1 MGVQMHSIV
10 LKIERRSYM
19 KKGLALL
26 LTMGLSVGL
35 VACGG
40 GSSSSSSSSAKA
52 ESSSSS
58 AASSSSSTSEASSSS
73 SSSSTASASG
83 LKVGI
88 CLPTRDQYWT
98 TFEGGVVDACE
109 ALGMEVQVVE
119 CKEDIST
126 QIGQIESFKN
136 NGFDAIVI
144 GMPSGDSYQEVLDAA
159 GDMDVVYF
167 NRKVSDTS
175 CLDGT
180 KAIYVGMAEYD
191 AGYAEGEWLAD
202 YFAENE
208 PDKTEL
214 NGVMF
219 QGILGQPS
227 VTDRTQG
234 AKDALEEAGYTVTW
248 VFEDTAEWDRT
259 KAMDKFTQFYG
270 TGKAF
275 DFVCS
280 NNDEMALG
288 VIEACS
294 TLGVD
299 VSFPIV
305 GVDATEVGCQ
315 AIVDGTLKMTVNQDP
330 ISQGAVVASALVD
343 MAADEVPADCDD
355 EFVISTPAV
364 PVTTDNVEEVAEMYK

>member
-1 MGVQMHSIV
+1 
-10 LKIERRSYM
+10 M

-26 LTMGLSVGL
+26 LTMGLAVGL

-40 GSSSSSSSSAKA
+40 GGEESTSEGSSASSGSSTSE
-52 ESSSSS
+52 ESSSTSEG
-58 AASSSSSTSEASSSS
+58 SSSSTSETSEG
-73 SSSSTASASG
+73 SAATGDATGEG

-98 TFEGGVVDACE
+98 TFEGGVTEACQ

-119 CKEDIST
+119 CQEDISR
-126 QIGQIESFKN
+126 QLGQVESFLSN
-136 NGFDAIVI
+136 DFDAIVI

-167 NRKVSDTS
+167 NRMVTDTS

-202 YFAENE
+202 YFA
-208 PDKTEL
+208 DSGKTEL
-214 NGVMF
+214 NGVLF
-219 QGILGQPS
+219 RGILGQPS
-227 VTDRTQG
+227 VTDRSQG
-234 AKDALEEAGYTVTW
+234 VEDALTEAGFTVNW
-248 VFEDTAEWDRT
+248 VFDDTAEWDRA

-270 TGKAF
+270 TGTEF
-275 DFVCS
+275 DFVAS

-294 TLGVD
+294 AQGVELT
-299 VSFPIV
+299 FPIV
-305 GVDATEVGCQ
+305 GIDATEVGCQ
-315 AIVDGTLKMTVNQDP
+315 AVLDGTLSMTVNQDP
-330 ISQGAVVASALVD
+330 IGQGEIVANAIVS
-343 MAADEVPADCDD
+343 MANDEVPADCNE
-355 EFVISTPAV
+355 EFVLSTPAI
-364 PVTTDNVEEVAEMYK
+364 PVTTDNAEDVIATFG